1 MCFSYD
7 VFEKPQNVSRETPFA
22 HRKKLSHG
30 DEPNVDIVAFDSVI
44 KMTTGALR

>member
-1 MCFSYD
+1 MCFGYAA
-7 VFEKPQNVSRETPFA
+7 FEKPQSVSRETPLG

-30 DEPNVDIVAFDSVI
+30 DESNADMNGFDSVI